1 MKVLRENLFNRIFRK
16 EKLLKQRKEHERVCQ
31 RLQKADEFKKA
42 LERCDSLL
50 KMIAIHKDM
59 WNSGFQNKNIGPDE
73 CGYFRTKS
81 IPDMKPDDV
90 YLGDIYGLFTF
101 PIPEWENNRN
111 ALYGANGF
119 GINPGTRT
127 YDLILQQYRQH
138 LKSNLLA
145 MVSREKQ
152 WLEDWNNA

>member
-16 EKLLKQRKEHERVCQ
+16 EKLLKQRKEYERVCK

-50 KMIAIHKDM
+50 KMVAIHKDM
-59 WNSGFQNKNIGPDE
+59 WNSGFQNKNIGPDKY
-73 CGYFRTKS
+73 GYFRTKS

-101 PIPEWENNRN
+101 PIPEWENNWN

>member
-16 EKLLKQRKEHERVCQ
+16 EKLLKQRKEYERVCK
-31 RLQKADEFKKA
+31 RLQKADEFKKV

-50 KMIAIHKDM
+50 KMVAIHKDM
-59 WNSGFQNKNIGPDE
+59 WNSGFQNKNIGPYE
-73 CGYFRTKS
+73 YGYFRTKS